1 MVEFGFMGV
10 DLIKNPGAGTGWDNF
25 DHIWYSH
32 WSRRHQYSFWPSILF
47 LLYHDCSFL
56 EGIVWIHLLTICLRI
71 RSINNCIVLHCQ
83 PVKVEK
89 VKQTIRWNQ
98 SNVWLVHY
106 HWHLW
111 REMKWENITAS
122 ANYWALRVFW
132 GAGHSLM
139 ETVRLSCPVI
149 LGQTAGQLILNLGIL
164 VKFVRGK
171 IPTFQSNKFTIW
183 GILYLLWPP
192 HF

>member
-1 MVEFGFMGV
+1 MLSSVFSKTVIILKSQIWNYLLETDISYCLMVELGFMGD
-10 DLIKNPGAGTGWDNF
+10 DLIKNPGPGTCWDNF
-25 DHIWYSH
+25 YHIWYSH
-32 WSRRHQYSFWPSILF
+32 WSRRYQYSFWPSILF

-71 RSINNCIVLHCQ
+71 RSINNCIVLYCQ

-111 REMKWENITAS
+111 REMKW
-122 ANYWALRVFW
+122 
-132 GAGHSLM
+132 
-139 ETVRLSCPVI
+139 
-149 LGQTAGQLILNLGIL
+149 
-164 VKFVRGK
+164 
-171 IPTFQSNKFTIW
+171 
-183 GILYLLWPP
+183 
-192 HF
+192 